1 MLRLARLPIFR
12 NNLFRKLG
20 RFVRDNRG
28 IAAVEF
34 AILSTVLTGA
44 LLGGT
49 ELSRYTLLHQKIDR
63 VSSSVSNWVAQ
74 SSSMGTADFDNMWAA
89 SKEVAKPF
97 AIDGANGKVIVSF
110 IVAETNS
117 NYRITWQ
124 RTGVGT
130 IGQISQLG
138 VEGGLATMPTGVTMK
153 QGDTIVAVEVYAL
166 YQAFVFPELIGTSIV
181 YHRSFDQPRLTD
193 VITLN

>member
-1 MLRLARLPIFR
+1 MLRLARLPLLR
-12 NNLFRKLG
+12 RLRGLA
-20 RFVRDNRG
+20 RDRRG

-34 AILSTVLTGA
+34 AIIASVLAVA

-49 ELSRYTLLHQKIDR
+49 ELSRYTLMHQKMDR

-74 SSSMGTADFDNMWAA
+74 SSTMAITDFENMWAA
-89 SKEVAKPF
+89 AKEVAKPF
-97 AIDGANGKVIVSF
+97 EIDGGKGKVIISF

-124 RTGVGT
+124 RSGAGT
-130 IGQISQLG
+130 IAKTSQLG
-138 VEGGLATMPTGVTMK
+138 NQGGLAKLPTGVTMK
-153 QGDTIVAVEVYAL
+153 QGDTMVAVEVYAL
-166 YQAFVFPELIGTSIV
+166 YEPFVFPELIGTSIV

-193 VITLN
+193 VITLQ